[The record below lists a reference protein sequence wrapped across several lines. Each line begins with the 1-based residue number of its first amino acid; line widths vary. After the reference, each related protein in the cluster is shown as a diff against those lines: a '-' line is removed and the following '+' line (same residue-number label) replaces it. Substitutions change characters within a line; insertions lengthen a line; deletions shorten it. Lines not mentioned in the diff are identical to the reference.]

1 METIDLRRLVIRA
14 FHVNQVVLA
23 DKFEFN
29 NGILK
34 IDKKITNRL
43 IEQDPIIKDIKIEII
58 KPYDHDR
65 EINTIM
71 DIIPMSAKVLGMLG
85 EGITYTMT
93 GAYVMLTGCDADGRQ
108 MYEFG
113 SSEGNLNEKMIF
125 GKAGTPAKSDYIIHV
140 DVLVEGGLPY
150 DRKLPIS
157 AFKACDEIIQAIR
170 IQLKKLEPR
179 EADEVHEFYDRIRV
193 GAKKVAIV
201 KQIAGQGAMYD
212 NLLFPEQPSGFSGGL
227 SIIDMAN
234 MPMILSPNEYR
245 DGALRSMT

>member
-1 METIDLRRLVIRA
+1 METINLRRLVIRA
-14 FHVNQVVLA
+14 FHVNEVVLA

-29 NGILK
+29 HGILK
-34 IDKKITNRL
+34 IDKKITNKL
-43 IEQDPIIKDIKIEII
+43 IAQDPVIKDVKIEII

-65 EINTIM
+65 QINTIM
-71 DIIPMSAKVLGMLG
+71 DIIPMSAKALGTLG

-108 MYEFG
+108 MHEFG
-113 SSEGNLNEKMIF
+113 SSEGNLKDKMVF

-150 DRKLPIS
+150 DRKLPIA
-157 AFKACDEIIQAIR
+157 AFKACDEMIQSIR
-170 IQLKKLEPR
+170 CELKKLEPR
-179 EADEVHEFYDRIRV
+179 DADEVHEFYDRVRT
-193 GAKKVAIV
+193 GAKKIAIV

-212 NLLFPEQPSGFSGGL
+212 NQLFPAEPSGYSGGL

-234 MPMILSPNEYR
+234 MPIVLSPNEYR

>member
-193 GAKKVAIV
+193 GAKKIAIV